1 MLTAAFFGADFD
13 QALGE
18 EDEAGHL
25 HPFGDNVAY
34 HLAPFALRIHRQEQE
49 GPANPGDH
57 DEYQKRMPVQKIDP
71 RGTLFSF
78 DRPALGRS
86 DLIQKFR
93 PQNDDHRAAP
103 IGNGIA
109 KKRAHMSFWIEHSI
123 SDDPNNEQA
132 DRNHAQRMAV
142 KKRVTIS
149 GHEDVSALC
158 YLSLVNHHGA
168 GFAISQS
175 TSFHCS
181 PVRTRLSFHDHISST
196 AK

>member
-1 MLTAAFFGADFD
+1 MLSCEFIRSKNLEQPQTCSRVSLTAALIRTAGGSLAREHFRLCQPQSCRRCRRVRLQNARRATLTAAFFGADFD

-49 GPANPGDH
+49 GPANPSDH

-78 DRPALGRS
+78 DWPALGRS

-93 PQNDDHRAAP
+93 PQNDDNRTAP
-103 IGNGIA
+103 IGNSIA
-109 KKRAHMSFWIEHSI
+109 KKCTHMSF
-123 SDDPNNEQA
+123 
-132 DRNHAQRMAV
+132 
-142 KKRVTIS
+142 
-149 GHEDVSALC
+149 
-158 YLSLVNHHGA
+158 
-168 GFAISQS
+168 
-175 TSFHCS
+175 
-181 PVRTRLSFHDHISST
+181 
-196 AK
+196 